1 MARPKGSFKQPREPD
16 LAPVESDNDDPY
28 VRLAAAMVLQAVF
41 DFLSYVRAS
50 TRGKTLSRS
59 ELHDAVSAV
68 MWLRGEN
75 LGGVRLK
82 TAADAMHLDMQ
93 ALYQVDYD
101 SVVREMKARKSGRRR
116 RED

>member
-16 LAPVESDNDDPY
+16 LAPVESDNDDP
-28 VRLAAAMVLQAVF
+28 
-41 DFLSYVRAS
+41 
-50 TRGKTLSRS
+50 S

-75 LGGVRLK
+75 LGGVCLK

-93 ALYQVDYD
+93 ALYPVDYD